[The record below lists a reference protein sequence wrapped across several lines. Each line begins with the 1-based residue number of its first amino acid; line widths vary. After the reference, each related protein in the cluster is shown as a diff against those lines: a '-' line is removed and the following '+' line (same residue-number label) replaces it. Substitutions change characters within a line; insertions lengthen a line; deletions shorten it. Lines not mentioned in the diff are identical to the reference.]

1 MVDKQKKNLKSCQDE
16 VLGKKKKKIKTKK
29 KM

>member
-16 VLGKKKKKIKTKK
+16 VLGKKEKIKTKK